1 MHASGTEIL
10 MSKTKVKKIHQPVLQ
25 YNKRP
30 YSHQELMTSSSHST
44 SPSQMVAEL
53 YRSHAC
59 MLEWQGQV
67 SMLLGKLSTMVD
79 HKTFLT
85 IAYTMVKLLH
95 QILLLLTVTMKLSP
109 LTPPRHVPH
118 NEWIFQRILPDPAKL
133 KDWAEDLATLYLMA
147 TLSYT
152 VREALLGSGNMKDM
166 AKTFC
171 VKLTTLQHCINSH
184 KYTGSS
190 KKKPAQ
196 Q

>member
-1 MHASGTEIL
+1 
-10 MSKTKVKKIHQPVLQ
+10 
-25 YNKRP
+25 
-30 YSHQELMTSSSHST
+30 
-44 SPSQMVAEL
+44 
-53 YRSHAC
+53 

-85 IAYTMVKLLH
+85 IANTMVKPLH
-95 QILLLLTVTMKLSP
+95 QITLPLAVTMKLSP
-109 LTPPRHVPH
+109 LTPPRCVPH
-118 NEWIFQRILPDPAKL
+118 NKWIFQRISPDLAKL

-152 VREALLGSGNMKDM
+152 MRKALLSSGNMKDM

-171 VKLTTLQHCINSH
+171 VKLTTLQHCINGH
-184 KYTGSS
+184 KYTGGS

>member
-1 MHASGTEIL
+1 
-10 MSKTKVKKIHQPVLQ
+10 
-25 YNKRP
+25 
-30 YSHQELMTSSSHST
+30 
-44 SPSQMVAEL
+44 MVAKL

-59 MLEWQGQV
+59 MLEWQGQI

-133 KDWAEDLATLYLMA
+133 KDWAEDLATLPHGNLELHYEKSIVGLRQYEGHSKDLPCEVDNTP
-147 TLSYT
+147 TLHKWPQVHWRLQEETSP
-152 VREALLGSGNMKDM
+152 A
-166 AKTFC
+166 
-171 VKLTTLQHCINSH
+171 VK
-184 KYTGSS
+184 
-190 KKKPAQ
+190 
-196 Q
+196 